1 MRAANNNT
9 NHEGARN
16 MKNIVKLMKHYV
28 QNVETGDKCRVHYSR
43 GEIFVAGVLTECV
56 TIYAKGYLD
65 KLYPVLGDVVE
76 NDTDTMT
83 DYFDKD
89 RVRIFADNPLFAAA
103 VSRAA

>member
-1 MRAANNNT
+1 MT
-9 NHEGARN
+9 NS
-16 MKNIVKLMKHYV
+16 VKLMKHYV

-43 GEIFVAGVLTECV
+43 GEIFVDGVLTECV

-76 NDTDTMT
+76 NDTDMMT

-89 RVRIFADNPLFAAA
+89 RMRIFADNPLFAAA